1 MNDFNRC
8 AHKFEGMEILDYIIV
23 TPHNMEELIHF
34 GSLLGFALGT
44 YEQDLKINTGVCLIT
59 LFKGNA
65 PIIVALYKNGRLE
78 FAKKKGH
85 TDVGEE
91 MEKKLQDI
99 F

>member
-8 AHKFEGMEILDYIIV
+8 AYKFEGMEILDYIIV

-34 GSLLGFALGT
+34 GSLLGISLST
-44 YEQDLKINTGVCLIT
+44 YGKFLKLNSGLCLIT

-65 PIIVALYKNGRLE
+65 PIIVALYKNGRLK

-85 TDVGEE
+85 ADVGEE
-91 MEKKLQDI
+91 LEKKLQAI